1 MYRAF
6 FPFEVCIMA
15 RNKVIQVA
23 CPPDLYSQI
32 KDYKEAKN
40 LTSDADA
47 MRELTLFALRV
58 IEHSSDKDEGIST
71 RELLEVLL
79 ENVVKIHH
87 QTSINYYQNFNEEQ
101 YNTNMK
107 AVDIA
112 PSYKRLMVKAEER
125 TKQILEGDKV

>member
-1 MYRAF
+1 
-6 FPFEVCIMA
+6 MA

-23 CPPDLYSQI
+23 CPPELYAKI
-32 KDYKEAKN
+32 MDYKDTKK

-58 IEHSSDKDEGIST
+58 IEHSSDNDEGIST

-79 ENVVKIHH
+79 GNVIKIHH

-101 YNTNMK
+101 YNNNMK
-107 AVDIA
+107 EPDVV
-112 PSYKRLMVKAEER
+112 PSYKRLMAKAEER
-125 TKQILEGDKV
+125 TQQILAGDIP